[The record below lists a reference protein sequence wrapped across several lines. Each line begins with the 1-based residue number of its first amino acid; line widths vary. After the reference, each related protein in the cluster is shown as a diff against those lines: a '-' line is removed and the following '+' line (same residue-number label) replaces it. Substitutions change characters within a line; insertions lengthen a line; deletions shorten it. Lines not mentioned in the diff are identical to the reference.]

1 MLLWVGGNSNIF
13 LIFNPKCLGKMISKS
28 TTVVYFKWVGS
39 TTNYSWC
46 LALVWFRVFVPQE
59 MELVLILVLQK
70 IKCCWFTTRPW
81 KWPRKFSANRDHQI
95 IHFGEI
101 KQCKYVRQLYDG
113 GVVKCTIAM
122 EYGHAMVKIC
132 WNIQTHCWSRN
143 CTGIANPDAQC
154 MVYKQEHTPP
164 NFIHQSRSPTIHPT
178 KIQKYIFPQKK
189 SKISKINSRMI
200 FIQKY
205 PRNYCSIS
213 SQIAYKFLLCFFVK
227 MCFAKLHFLT
237 VHLQT
242 SHSISIW
249 LYAFL

>member
-1 MLLWVGGNSNIF
+1 MPSPGGWSKPWQKAWKRQYGGTSGKLLSTWKWLMLLWVDGNSNIF
-13 LIFNPKCLGKMISKS
+13 LIFNPECLGKMISKL

-46 LALVWFRVFVPQE
+46 LALVLFRVFVPQK

-122 EYGHAMVKIC
+122 QYGHAIVNMLKYSNTLLVT
-132 WNIQTHCWSRN
+132 QLYRN
-143 CTGIANPDAQC
+143 CKCPKDPD
-154 MVYKQEHTPP
+154 M
-164 NFIHQSRSPTIHPT
+164 S
-178 KIQKYIFPQKK
+178 
-189 SKISKINSRMI
+189 
-200 FIQKY
+200 
-205 PRNYCSIS
+205 
-213 SQIAYKFLLCFFVK
+213 
-227 MCFAKLHFLT
+227 
-237 VHLQT
+237 
-242 SHSISIW
+242 
-249 LYAFL
+249 